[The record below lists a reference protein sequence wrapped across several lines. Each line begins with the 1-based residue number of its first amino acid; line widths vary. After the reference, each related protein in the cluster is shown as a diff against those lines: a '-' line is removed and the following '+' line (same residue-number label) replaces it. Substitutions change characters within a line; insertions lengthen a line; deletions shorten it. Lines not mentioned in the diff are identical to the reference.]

1 MYLCFFQPHNQLIME
16 ETSTTELPKKTYRSY
31 FNRFSRTNDSSSAVI
46 EMRLSDHELFI
57 VHGKRR
63 F

>member
-1 MYLCFFQPHNQLIME
+1 ME